1 MAKAK
6 AIEVA
11 AKLMAEER
19 EIMLVD
25 TTNKTEGQKTCMEK
39 CRTIIQQRDV

>member
-6 AIEVA
+6 AIDAE

-19 EIMLVD
+19 EIMLVN
-25 TTNKTEGQKTCMEK
+25 TTNMTEGQ
-39 CRTIIQQRDV
+39 